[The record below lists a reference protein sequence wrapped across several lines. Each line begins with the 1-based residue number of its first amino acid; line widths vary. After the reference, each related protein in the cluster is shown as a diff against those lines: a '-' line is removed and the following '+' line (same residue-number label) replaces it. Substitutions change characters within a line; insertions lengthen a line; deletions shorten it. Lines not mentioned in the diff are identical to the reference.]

1 MAQRTTLPE
10 PCADPMAVTFH
21 ASTGPCQQGDGG
33 DGTHTTLTLSTPGAG
48 VRLLGASGTWFATAH
63 GVTALDG
70 DDRVLDP
77 PGPTANTVNMYATPG
92 SRPCTVALVQG
103 EAQVVLADA
112 AAAVALAELA
122 ASALALCPSDT
133 VSVSTT

>member
-1 MAQRTTLPE
+1 M
-10 PCADPMAVTFH
+10 
-21 ASTGPCQQGDGG
+21 
-33 DGTHTTLTLSTPGAG
+33 
-48 VRLLGASGTWFATAH
+48 RLLGASGTWFATAH

-70 DDRVLDP
+70 DDGVLDP
-77 PGPTANTVNMYATPG
+77 PGPTATTVNMYATPG

-112 AAAVALAELA
+112 AVALAELA